1 MVGRGCSF
9 TIPGYFIYPGEAT
22 FCPDKKCWIKISMDD
37 YDPTIFFILENEELG
52 TWWIGQTKMR
62 LDNDG
67 FQTCRP
73 VTQNE
78 LIAKLE
84 AKYETHHEYT
94 DPSLDL
100 RLLNKQGNACY
111 GVERW
116 LSQLEYEIKREPKKY
131 KDLKKLLTAGWNDED
146 FTTNS
151 TLHVLHIYN
160 RPDPLGRPKKL
171 TNVREMYADLKKNW
185 GTPGKGLRSFYK
197 LKKCLNERVGKSK
210 DVYLYEKGRAK
221 VIRQMKMNK
230 RHPKQSTIDKYNLIP
245 EEMDF

>member
-1 MVGRGCSF
+1 MG
-9 TIPGYFIYPGEAT
+9 
-22 FCPDKKCWIKISMDD
+22 D
-37 YDPTIFFILENEELG
+37 YDPTIFFILENDELG
-52 TWWIGQTKMR
+52 TWWVGQTKMR
-62 LDNDG
+62 LDKDG

-73 VTQNE
+73 ISQNE

-84 AKYETHHEYT
+84 SKYETHHEYT

-116 LSQLEYEIKREPKKY
+116 LSQLEYEIKREPEKY
-131 KDLKKLLTAGWNDED
+131 KELKRLLTAGWSDED
-146 FTTNS
+146 YTTNS
-151 TLHVLHIYN
+151 TLHVLHIWN

-185 GTPGKGLRSFYK
+185 GTPGEGLRSFYK
-197 LKKCLNERVGKSK
+197 LKKCLNTCTQSSYEKYK
-210 DVYLYEKGRAK
+210 KQKENPNYLYEKGRAK

-230 RHPKQSTIDKYNLIP
+230 RLPKQSTIDKYNLTP
-245 EEMDF
+245 EEMKF

>member
-1 MVGRGCSF
+1 MG
-9 TIPGYFIYPGEAT
+9 
-22 FCPDKKCWIKISMDD
+22 D

-52 TWWIGQTKMR
+52 TWWVGQTKMR
-62 LDNDG
+62 LDKDG

-73 VTQNE
+73 ISQNE

-84 AKYETHHEYT
+84 SKYETHHEYT

-116 LSQLEYEIKREPKKY
+116 LSQLEYEIKREPEKY
-131 KDLKKLLTAGWNDED
+131 KELKRLLTAGWSDED
-146 FTTNS
+146 YMTNS
-151 TLHVLHIYN
+151 TLHVLHIWN

-185 GTPGKGLRSFYK
+185 GTPGEGLRSFYK
-197 LKKCLNERVGKSK
+197 LKKCLNTSK
-210 DVYLYEKGRAK
+210 DTNHLYKDARAK
-221 VIRQMKMNK
+221 VIRQIKKNK
-230 RHPKQSTIDKYNLIP
+230 RLPKQSTIDIYNLTP
-245 EEMDF
+245 EDMKF

>member
-1 MVGRGCSF
+1 MG
-9 TIPGYFIYPGEAT
+9 
-22 FCPDKKCWIKISMDD
+22 D
-37 YDPTIFFILENEELG
+37 YEPTIFFILENGELG
-52 TWWIGQTKMR
+52 TWWVSQTKMR

-73 VTQNE
+73 VTRNE

-94 DPSLDL
+94 YPSLDL

-116 LSQLEYEIKREPKKY
+116 LSQLEYRIKREPKKY

-185 GTPGKGLRSFYK
+185 GTPGEGLRSFYK

>member
-1 MVGRGCSF
+1 MG
-9 TIPGYFIYPGEAT
+9 
-22 FCPDKKCWIKISMDD
+22 D

-52 TWWIGQTKMR
+52 TWWVGQTKMK
-62 LDNDG
+62 LDKDG
-67 FQTCRP
+67 FQTCSP

-78 LIAKLE
+78 LITKLE
-84 AKYETHHEYT
+84 TKYETHHKYT

-100 RLLNKQGNACY
+100 HLLNKQGTACY

-131 KDLKKLLTAGWNDED
+131 KDLKRLLTAGWSDED

-151 TLHVLHIYN
+151 TLHVLHIWN

-185 GTPGKGLRSFYK
+185 GTPGEGLRSFYN
-197 LKKCLNERVGKSK
+197 LKRCLNERVSMSK

-221 VIRQMKMNK
+221 VIRQMKKNK
-230 RHPKQSTIDKYNLIP
+230 KVPKQSTLDKYNITP
-245 EEMDF
+245 EEIEVITSP

>member
-1 MVGRGCSF
+1 MG
-9 TIPGYFIYPGEAT
+9 
-22 FCPDKKCWIKISMDD
+22 D

-52 TWWIGQTKMR
+52 TWWIGQTKMT

-73 VTQNE
+73 VTRNE

-94 DPSLDL
+94 YPSLDL

-116 LSQLEYEIKREPKKY
+116 LSQLEYRIKREPKKY

-185 GTPGKGLRSFYK
+185 GTPGEGLRSFYN
-197 LKKCLNERVGKSK
+197 LKRCLNERVGKSK

-230 RHPKQSTIDKYNLIP
+230 RRPKESTIDKYNLTH